1 MKYKTIFQ
9 TFLSRFLI
17 LILSFGLIIYTTNLW
32 GSAGKGVVSIVTADL
47 AIIMFL
53 SNIFAGG
60 SVSFFSSKLQ
70 TGQILFHAYL
80 WSVFSGIVAPLLL
93 AWAHPQ
99 PFTGYLVGLS
109 VLTSLLTTNINLFV
123 GKQHIK
129 MYNLYTILQ
138 LAVHFLFIFGLVYA
152 FHYVDISA
160 YFVAQMVAYA
170 LLFII
175 SFVQI
180 LRLYQLSEF
189 KFSKNTAGQLFNYGW
204 KSQLSAFLQFLNNR
218 LSYYFLEF
226 FKGIATVGIFSVG
239 VAFSEAIWTMSR
251 TLALVLYADIINSDK
266 KEDAILKT
274 KISMKVS
281 FLVTLLSLGLMLLI
295 PASLYANIFGKDFSQ
310 TKEIIALLSPGILA
324 IAVSNVL
331 GFYFAGINKLRIL
344 NIKSFVGLAF
354 TVVASW
360 YCIPKWGIVGGCIV
374 TSVSYLLSS
383 AILFWNFY
391 QITDFRM
398 RDFVFSKADLQCMIQ
413 KVTKR
418 PS

>member
-1 MKYKTIFQ
+1 MKYKTILQ

-17 LILSFGLIIYTTNLW
+17 LILSFGLIIYTTNVW

-60 SVSFFSSKLQ
+60 SVSFFSSKFQ
-70 TGQILFHAYL
+70 TGTILFHAYL
-80 WSVFSGIVAPLLL
+80 WSIVSGVVTPLLL
-93 AWAHPQ
+93 SWAHPQ
-99 PFTGYLVGLS
+99 SFTVYLIGLS

-138 LAVHFLFIFGLVYA
+138 LAVHFAFILGMVNVL
-152 FHYVDISA
+152 HYTDITG
-160 YFVAQMVAYA
+160 YFVAQILAYV

-180 LRLYQLSEF
+180 FRLYKLSEF
-189 KFSKNTAGQLFNYGW
+189 KLSKNIVAQLFSYGW

-251 TLALVLYADIINSDK
+251 TLALVLYADIINSEQ

-274 KISMKVS
+274 KISMKIS
-281 FLVTLLSLGLMLLI
+281 FLVTLVSLGLMLLI
-295 PASLYANIFGKDFSQ
+295 PASLYAMIFGKDFSQ
-310 TKEIIALLSPGILA
+310 TKEIIILLSPGILA

-331 GFYFAGINKLRIL
+331 GFYFAGVNKLRIL
-344 NIKSFVGLAF
+344 NIKSLVGLVF
-354 TVVASW
+354 TIIASW
-360 YCIPKWGIVGGCIV
+360 YCIPRWGIVGGCIV

-383 AILFWNFY
+383 GILFWNFY
-391 QITDFRM
+391 QLTTFKIQDFFFSRTDFQLL
-398 RDFVFSKADLQCMIQ
+398 LQKI
-413 KVTKR
+413 KR
-418 PS
+418 RP